1 ASIASPEF
9 SPRRETASGKIGSM
23 GSGVKVIGTLE
34 SWSVGL
40 LDGDLERYNREDV
53 SIFQLRFSSQQGK
66 AIT

>member
-1 ASIASPEF
+1 
-9 SPRRETASGKIGSM
+9 M
-23 GSGVKVIGTLE
+23 GSGVKAIGVLE

-53 SIFQLRFSSQQGK
+53 SIFQLRFTSQRGK